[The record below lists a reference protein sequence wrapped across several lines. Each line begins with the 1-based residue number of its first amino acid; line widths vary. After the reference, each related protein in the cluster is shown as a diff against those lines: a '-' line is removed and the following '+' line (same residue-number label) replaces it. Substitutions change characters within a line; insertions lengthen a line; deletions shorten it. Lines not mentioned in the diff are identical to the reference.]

1 MAVIT
6 MFYKNTISLLNA
18 ELIALYLT
26 ILWQL
31 YKKFKKYNSW
41 KKG

>member
-1 MAVIT
+1 MLVE
-6 MFYKNTISLLNA
+6 NTISLLNA
-18 ELIALYLT
+18 QLIDLCLI

-31 YKKFKKYNSW
+31 YKQFKKYNSW